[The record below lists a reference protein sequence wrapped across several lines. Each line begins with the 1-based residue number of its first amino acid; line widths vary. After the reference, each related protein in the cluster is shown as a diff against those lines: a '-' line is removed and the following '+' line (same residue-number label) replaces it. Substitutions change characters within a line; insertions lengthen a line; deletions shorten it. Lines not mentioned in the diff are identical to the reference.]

1 MYSLRRERFSAV
13 LCLPVL
19 AFLATGA
26 PASAQSCQ
34 TFSGLTYGTYVDS
47 SGQTQNLQLEL
58 MVPAGA
64 ASPVPVVI
72 WVHGGG
78 WSSGSRLPVPAKVAA
93 LCSRGYAV
101 ASVDY
106 RLSQVARWPAQIQ
119 DCRGAVRW
127 LRAHA
132 AEYNLDPDRFAA
144 WGDSAGGHL
153 ATMLGTAGGV
163 ATSTVGNVTMD
174 LEGSTGGNPGYSSRV
189 QAVVDW
195 YGAIDFLQMRFF
207 PAGSHD
213 GATSPESRLIGGPI
227 QDNPEKV
234 ATANP
239 IWYAT
244 PDDPPVL
251 AMHGTSDT
259 IYHFHQ
265 SRILIDALASQG
277 VDARLRLIENAGHGG
292 SSWWNSTSIIDA
304 VYAFLD
310 EVLLNGSAPASAP
323 AARTAP
329 QDTGAAGLPVVT
341 LRATDARA
349 LEAGTDPGRFQ
360 VSVGS
365 PLVSN
370 LTVSYTVSGTATN
383 GADYAALTGSVTI
396 AAGQTSAAIDL
407 VPVNDAEL
415 ETGEMAILTL
425 AASPLYTVGSPA
437 TASVSIGDNDLDA
450 TKPIVSAIASDY
462 AAAEPG
468 LGKNTGTFHVTRTG
482 STSTALTV
490 TVDLAGDAGN
500 GTDYAALPATVT
512 FPVGANR
519 VLVTLDPL
527 DDLANEG
534 TETAALTV
542 DADPAILL
550 GRFDG
555 NSVAIADDEP
565 VLGNLALSS
574 VSVAPSAVTGG
585 QAATGTLQ
593 LNGPAPAGGV
603 SVALASASPSIASV
617 PASVTVPGG
626 ASSATFAISTQPV
639 ASNTPVQISATFRLA
654 TRTATLTVNAP
665 ALSGLTLTPASFT
678 GGCKS
683 STGKVTLNG
692 KAPAGGIVVQLATAN
707 PVASVPASVTVPAG
721 ATSQTFAITAPAVTS
736 NQVGAVTATL
746 AGIGRSATL
755 TVKPVGLLSLAL
767 SPNPV
772 VGPNSVTGTVTLECA
787 AAPGPITVSL
797 SSSNTAVARPDAA
810 SLTIATGQT
819 SGTFSIT
826 TADVSAV
833 SSAAIR
839 ATANGVTKSVTLT
852 VNP

>member
-1 MYSLRRERFSAV
+1 MYTLCRDRFSLAV
-13 LCLPVL
+13 CLLIL
-19 AFLATGA
+19 AFLAIGG

-34 TFSGLTYGTYVDS
+34 TFSGLTYGTYVDATD
-47 SGQTQNLQLEL
+47 QPKDLQLEL
-58 MVPAGA
+58 MVPTGA
-64 ASPVPVVI
+64 TSPVPVVI

-78 WSSGSRLPVPAKVAA
+78 WSTGSRLPIPSKVSA
-93 LCSRGYAV
+93 LCARGYAV
-101 ASVDY
+101 ASIDY
-106 RLSQVARWPAQIQ
+106 RLSNVARWPAQIQ

-163 ATSTVGNVTMD
+163 ATSTVGNVTVD
-174 LEGSTGGNPGYSSRV
+174 LEGSTGGNLAYSSRV

-213 GATSPESRLIGGPI
+213 GASSPESRLIGGPI

-239 IWYAT
+239 IGYAT

-259 IYHFHQ
+259 VYHFHQ
-265 SRILIDALASQG
+265 SRILVDALTAQG

-292 SSWWNSTSIIDA
+292 SSWWNPASISDA

-310 EVLLNGSAPASAP
+310 EVLLNGGSASASAQAAETTP
-323 AARTAP
+323 AV
-329 QDTGAAGLPVVT
+329 AASGLPVVT
-341 LRATDARA
+341 LQATDARA
-349 LEAGTDPGRFQ
+349 LEAGTDSGRFQ
-360 VSVGS
+360 VSVDAAQIT
-365 PLVSN
+365 N
-370 LTVSYTVSGTATN
+370 LTVSYTVSGTAIN
-383 GADYAALTGSVTI
+383 GADYAALSGSVTI
-396 AAGQTSAAIDL
+396 PAGQTSATIDL
-407 VPVNDAEL
+407 TPVNDAEL

-425 AASPLYTVGSPA
+425 SASSLYAVGSPA
-437 TASVSIGDNDLDA
+437 TASVSIGDNDLDS
-450 TKPIVSAIASDY
+450 TKPIVSAIAGDF

-482 STSTALTV
+482 STSAALTV
-490 TVDLAGDAGN
+490 DITLAGDAGN
-500 GTDYAALPATVT
+500 GADYAAVPATVT

-519 VLVTLDPL
+519 VLVTVDPL

-555 NSVAIADDEP
+555 NAVAVADDEP
-565 VLGNLALSS
+565 LLGNLALSS
-574 VSVAPSAVTGG
+574 VAVAPAGVTGG
-585 QAATGTLQ
+585 QTATGTVQ

-603 SVALASASPSIASV
+603 SVSLASASPSTASV
-617 PASVTVPGG
+617 PASVAVPGG
-626 ASSATFAISTQPV
+626 TSSATFTITTQPV
-639 ASNTPVQISATFRLA
+639 ASSTPVQISATFRLT
-654 TRTATLTVNAP
+654 TRTTTFTVNAP

-683 STGKVTLNG
+683 STGKVTLIG
-692 KAPAGGIVVQLATAN
+692 KAPAGGIVVQLANAN

-746 AGIGRSATL
+746 AGISKSGTL
-755 TVKPVGLLSLAL
+755 TVKSVGLLSLSL

-772 VGPNSVTGTVTLECA
+772 VGPNPVTGTVTLECA
-787 AAPGPITVSL
+787 AAPGPVTVSL
-797 SSSNTAVARPDAA
+797 SSSKTTVAYPGTP
-810 SLTIATGQT
+810 SLTIAAGQT
-819 SGTFSIT
+819 TGTFSIT

-833 SSAAIR
+833 SSASIK
-839 ATANGVTKSVTLT
+839 ATANGGSKSVTLT